1 MTYVISQTET
11 TDQWYAVTE
20 FTIPDFS
27 YTTDMRVRALLRS
40 QLKSIGVKQTEPFYE
55 FMIGENEDDYIE
67 VLAVTVYVA
76 IEEPV
81 ETDLDIEYVREEAG
95 QTIIRIEADDFV
107 DVHAGLAEW
116 MHDNDCVADGD
127 IRRVL
132 VENET
137 RYVFDCPV
145 RKAED

>member
-1 MTYVISQTET
+1 MAYVITQSET
-11 TDQWYAVTE
+11 SDQWYAVTD

-27 YTTDMRVRALLRS
+27 YTTDMRVRALMRS
-40 QLKSIGVKQTEPFYE
+40 QLKQIGVKQTEPFYE
-55 FMIGENEDDYIE
+55 FLIGENEDDYIE

-81 ETDLDIEYVREEAG
+81 ETELDIEYVKEAAG

-107 DVHAGLAEW
+107 DVHSGLAEW
-116 MHDNDCVADGD
+116 MHDNDYIADGD

-132 VENET
+132 VENES

-145 RKAED
+145 KKAED